1 MKKPLIL
8 PDSPHLKDQMG
19 DGRLHAPSAARNQ
32 EPIAEVLA
40 QVLPE
45 RGDVLEL
52 ASGTGQHIC
61 AFAARWPDLTWQP
74 SDVEDER
81 LHSIRAWGRAAG
93 LANLRD
99 VIRLDA
105 VSGWGTLARG
115 YDFIYVVNLLHLI
128 SDDQAAGVLTGMAG
142 ALKPGGRVMIYGPF
156 SDNGTFRSEGD
167 ASFHASLRSE
177 DAAIG
182 YKDSQW
188 VLSQLEGAGLCALTE
203 QQMPANNLILQAL
216 KSSEAS

>member
-8 PDSPHLKDQMG
+8 PDSPHLKDQTG

-40 QVLPE
+40 QILPA

-81 LHSIRAWGRAAG
+81 LDSIRAWGREAE
-93 LANLRD
+93 LANLREA
-99 VIRLDA
+99 ILLDA
-105 VSGWGTLARG
+105 VGGWDALGKT

-128 SDDQAAGVLTGMAG
+128 SEDQAAAVLSGMAG
-142 ALKPGGRVMIYGPF
+142 GLNPGGQVMIYGPF
-156 SDNGTFRSEGD
+156 SDNGAFRSEGD
-167 ASFHASLRSE
+167 ATFDASLRSQDPE
-177 DAAIG
+177 IG

-188 VLSQLEGAGLCALTE
+188 VLSRLKVAGLKDLSE
-203 QQMPANNLILQAL
+203 RQMPASNLILHATVR
-216 KSSEAS
+216 SEAQ

>member
-8 PDSPHLKDQMG
+8 PDSSHLKDQMG

-40 QVLPE
+40 QILPE

-74 SDVEDER
+74 SDVEDDR
-81 LHSIRAWGRAAG
+81 LNSIRAWGREAG

-105 VSGWGTLARG
+105 VSGWGTLAQG
-115 YDFIYVVNLLHLI
+115 YDLIYVVNLLHLI
-128 SDDQAAGVLTGMAG
+128 SDDQAAAVLAGMAG
-142 ALKPGGRVMIYGPF
+142 ALNPGGRVMIYGPF
-156 SDNGTFRSEGD
+156 SDNGNFRSEGD
-167 ASFHASLRSE
+167 ASFHASLHSQ
-177 DAAIG
+177 DPTIG

-188 VLSQLEGAGLCALTE
+188 VRKQLENAGAQAISEVL
-203 QQMPANNLILQAL
+203 MPASNLIIH
-216 KSSEAS
+216 SGF

>member
-8 PDSPHLKDQMG
+8 PDSSHLKDQMS

-40 QVLPE
+40 QILPE

-81 LHSIRAWGRAAG
+81 LNSIRAWGRAAG
-93 LANLRD
+93 LENLRD

-105 VSGWGTLARG
+105 VSGWATLSQS

-128 SDDQAAGVLTGMAG
+128 SDDQAAAVLVGMAG
-142 ALKPGGRVMIYGPF
+142 ALNPGGRVMIYGPF
-156 SDNGTFRSEGD
+156 SDNGNFRSEGD
-167 ASFHASLRSE
+167 ASFHASLCNQ

-188 VLSQLEGAGLCALTE
+188 VLSKLKGADLCDLSE
-203 QQMPANNLILQAL
+203 RQMPANNLILQAM
-216 KSSEAS
+216 KSYGDS